1 MLTIPPSRPGECYRL
16 SPVQVNDTN
25 TYRIVPNNQ
34 LYDGVYVMF
43 IQPHAHTHAHYPH
56 RLYI

>member
-1 MLTIPPSRPGECYRL
+1 M
-16 SPVQVNDTN
+16 QVNDTN

-56 RLYI
+56 RCI